1 MRRTVRVLILA
12 VALVVTA
19 CGFRP
24 LYAPLK
30 QADGSS
36 LFDQVWIDTI
46 PGSSGIILRN
56 YLLDSFYRN
65 GYPDSA
71 RYMLQITLNETVR
84 DVDVQKNDTTTRAQY
99 VIVAGYTI
107 RDRAA
112 DAIIDSGQF
121 RSVSGYNIL
130 LSQYT
135 TLVSQNDAR
144 DRGLKDLA
152 EKIQMRTALVLTE
165 PDTAQPPAPAAGT
178 ASPTQAP

>member
-1 MRRTVRVLILA
+1 MRAVRLILLLLTLA
-12 VALVVTA
+12 VTA

-30 QADGSS
+30 QEDGSS

-56 YLLDSFYRN
+56 YLLDSFYRD

-71 RYMLQITLNETVR
+71 RYMLRIGLNENVR
-84 DVDVQKNDTTTRAQY
+84 DVDIQKNDTTTRAQY
-99 VIVAGYTI
+99 VIMAVYDI
-107 RDRAA
+107 RDRKT
-112 DAIIDSGQF
+112 DQIIDSGQV

-135 TLVSQNDAR
+135 TLVSQNDAK
-144 DRGLKDLA
+144 DRALKDLA
-152 EKIQMRTALVLTE
+152 DKIQMRTALVLSE
-165 PDTAQPPAPAAGT
+165 PETAQPA
-178 ASPTQAP
+178 QAE

>member
-1 MRRTVRVLILA
+1 MRRSLRLLVLALTLA
-12 VALVVTA
+12 VAA

-30 QADGSS
+30 LADGSS
-36 LFDQVWIDTI
+36 LLDQVWIDTI
-46 PGSSGIILRN
+46 SGSSGIILRN

-65 GYPDSA
+65 GYPERA
-71 RYMLQITLNETVR
+71 RYMLHIDLSETIR

-99 VIVAGYTI
+99 VIIASYTI
-107 RDRAA
+107 KDRAA
-112 DAIIDSGQF
+112 NTVIDSGQF

-135 TLVSQNDAR
+135 TLVSQSDAK
-144 DRGLKDLA
+144 DRALKDLA

-165 PDTAQPPAPAAGT
+165 PETAQPA
-178 ASPTQAP
+178 QAN